1 MPNSPEQSQAYN
13 DEIDL
18 ADLIRALWQGKWL
31 VIGVTLATLALGI
44 AYLMIAPKS
53 YTASLNILA
62 LPNSQADVYI
72 ELNEAKIITADK
84 QLLLTLFV
92 EDLKTQSQSDNDL
105 RLSIVSVTP
114 TQSRL
119 SFPTQAPGQVT
130 QTVADALELANQNV
144 NQQLELN
151 LSRLSNKLVANN
163 TTAIEALDLERQQKV
178 AKFKA
183 DQTKQI
189 ATLKEQVKLARAEY
203 DVSVKKQIAL
213 LEQQSSDLRAGY
225 DVFVRNR
232 IIHLSEQAMIARALD
247 IDKVVYSS
255 NGALVGSYNSHGGH
269 NDYFKGYLALNQE
282 IKMLKSRTFIDDFIP
297 KLVSLKQKNRQLNSQ
312 AAESFVLNL
321 NKNEAQIS
329 QLKSQRIEDDLP
341 DLARI
346 EFLKTEL
353 LKNKEVKSV
362 EMMLAK
368 TPIGTDQFSAAVY
381 NLDTL
386 VYKNNTKTSL
396 ILALSIVLGGMLGI
410 FVLLIRNVLIKQ
422 D

>member
-44 AYLMIAPKS
+44 AYLMIVPKS

-62 LPNSQADVYI
+62 LPDSQADVYI
-72 ELNEAKIITADK
+72 ELHEAEIITADKKLLKSDGK

-92 EDLKTQSQSDNDL
+92 EDLKTQSDEGVNGL
-105 RLSIVSVTP
+105 GLSIASVTP

-119 SFPTQAPGQVT
+119 SFPTQAPGQLT
-130 QTVADALELANQNV
+130 QTVEDALELANQNV

-151 LSRLSNKLVANN
+151 FSRHSNKLAANN
-163 TTAIEALDLERQQKV
+163 TTAIEALDLERQQAIV
-178 AKFKA
+178 LFKA
-183 DQTKQI
+183 RQDQQIVALTEQAQI
-189 ATLKEQVKLARAEY
+189 ART
-203 DVSVKKQIAL
+203 I
-213 LEQQSSDLRAGY
+213 DL
-225 DVFVRNR
+225 D
-232 IIHLSEQAMIARALD
+232 
-247 IDKVVYSS
+247 
-255 NGALVGSYNSHGGH
+255 VGSFTSYFNIETNYETNYETKTNKEHNTNSFAGTEAAYLKGH
-269 NDYFKGYLALNQE
+269 VVLEKE
-282 IKMLKSRTFIDDFIP
+282 IELIQSRKIEDFI
-297 KLVSLKQKNRQLNSQ
+297 
-312 AAESFVLNL
+312 
-321 NKNEAQIS
+321 
-329 QLKSQRIEDDLP
+329 P

-346 EFLKTEL
+346 EFLQAEL
-353 LKNKEVKSV
+353 LKNKEVKSI

-396 ILALSIVLGGMLGI
+396 ILALSILLGGMLGI

>member
-31 VIGVTLATLALGI
+31 VIGVTLAALALGI
-44 AYLMIAPKS
+44 AYLMIVPKS
-53 YTASLNILA
+53 YTASLKISA
-62 LPNSQADVYI
+62 LPSSQADVYI
-72 ELNEAKIITADK
+72 ELHEAEIITADKKLLKSDGK

-92 EDLKTQSQSDNDL
+92 EDLKTQSDEGVNGL
-105 RLSIVSVTP
+105 GLSIASVTP

-119 SFPTQAPGQVT
+119 SFPTQAPGQLT

-151 LSRLSNKLVANN
+151 FSRHSNNLAANN
-163 TTAIEALDLERQQKV
+163 TTAIEALDLERQQAIV
-178 AKFKA
+178 LFKA
-183 DQTKQI
+183 RQDQQIVALTEQAQI
-189 ATLKEQVKLARAEY
+189 ART
-203 DVSVKKQIAL
+203 I
-213 LEQQSSDLRAGY
+213 
-225 DVFVRNR
+225 N
-232 IIHLSEQAMIARALD
+232 LD
-247 IDKVVYSS
+247 
-255 NGALVGSYNSHGGH
+255 VGSFTSYFNIETNEQHNTNSFSGTEAAYLKGH
-269 NDYFKGYLALNQE
+269 VVLEKE
-282 IKMLKSRTFIDDFIP
+282 IELIQSRKIEDFI
-297 KLVSLKQKNRQLNSQ
+297 
-312 AAESFVLNL
+312 
-321 NKNEAQIS
+321 
-329 QLKSQRIEDDLP
+329 P

-346 EFLKTEL
+346 EFLQAEL
-353 LKNKEVKSV
+353 LKNKEVKSI

-410 FVLLIRNVLIKQ
+410 FGLLIRNVLAKK

>member
-1 MPNSPEQSQAYN
+1 MSNSPEQSQAYN

-44 AYLMIAPKS
+44 AYLVIAPKS

-72 ELNEAKIITADK
+72 ELHEAQLIATDK
-84 QLLLTLFV
+84 QSLLALFV
-92 EDLKTQSQSDNDL
+92 EDLKTQTQSVNGL
-105 RLSIVSVTP
+105 GLSIASVTP

-119 SFPTQAPGQVT
+119 SFSTQAPGQPT
-130 QTVADALELANQNV
+130 ETVADALELAHRNV

-151 LSRLSNKLVANN
+151 FSRHSDKLARNN
-163 TTAIEALDLERQQKV
+163 TNAIEALDLERLQKIAIFTFNQNQQV
-178 AKFKA
+178 
-183 DQTKQI
+183 
-189 ATLKEQVKLARAEY
+189 ATLKEQVKLAR
-203 DVSVKKQIAL
+203 
-213 LEQQSSDLRAGY
+213 
-225 DVFVRNR
+225 F
-232 IIHLSEQAMIARALD
+232 LSIE
-247 IDKVVYSS
+247 K
-255 NGALVGSYNSHGGH
+255 GALSSLTG
-269 NDYFKGYLALNQE
+269 FKALKVYEQGYLALEKE
-282 IKMLKSRTFIDDFIP
+282 IELIQSRKVEDFI
-297 KLVSLKQKNRQLNSQ
+297 
-312 AAESFVLNL
+312 
-321 NKNEAQIS
+321 
-329 QLKSQRIEDDLP
+329 P

-346 EFLKTEL
+346 EFSQAEL
-353 LKNKEVKSV
+353 LKNKEVKRV

-368 TPIGTDQFSAAVY
+368 TPIGTDQFAAAVY

-410 FVLLIRNVLIKQ
+410 FVLLIRNVLVKK

>member
-72 ELNEAKIITADK
+72 ELHEAQLIATDK
-84 QLLLTLFV
+84 QSLLALFV
-92 EDLKTQSQSDNDL
+92 EDLKTQTQSSNDL
-105 RLSIVSVTP
+105 ELSIASVTP

-119 SFPTQAPGQVT
+119 SFPTQAPGQLT
-130 QTVADALELANQNV
+130 ETVADALELANQNV
-144 NQQLELN
+144 NQQLELI
-151 LSRLSNKLVANN
+151 LLHHSDKLVRNN
-163 TTAIEALDLERQQKV
+163 TNAIEALDLERLQKIAIFKVNQSQQV
-178 AKFKA
+178 
-183 DQTKQI
+183 
-189 ATLKEQVKLARAEY
+189 ATLKEQVKLARFLSIEKG
-203 DVSVKKQIAL
+203 VL
-213 LEQQSSDLRAGY
+213 SSLTG
-225 DVFVRNR
+225 F
-232 IIHLSEQAMIARALD
+232 RAL
-247 IDKVVYSS
+247 KVYEQ
-255 NGALVGSYNSHGGH
+255 
-269 NDYFKGYLALNQE
+269 GYLALEKE
-282 IKMLKSRTFIDDFIP
+282 IELIQSRKVEDFI
-297 KLVSLKQKNRQLNSQ
+297 
-312 AAESFVLNL
+312 
-321 NKNEAQIS
+321 
-329 QLKSQRIEDDLP
+329 P

-346 EFLKTEL
+346 EFLQAEL

-368 TPIGTDQFSAAVY
+368 TPIGSDQFAAAVY

>member
-62 LPNSQADVYI
+62 LPDSQADVYI
-72 ELNEAKIITADK
+72 ELHEAQLIATDK
-84 QLLLTLFV
+84 QSLLALFV
-92 EDLKTQSQSDNDL
+92 EDLKTQTQSVNGL
-105 RLSIVSVTP
+105 GLSIASVTP

-119 SFPTQAPGQVT
+119 SFPTQAPGQLT
-130 QTVADALELANQNV
+130 QTVADALELAHRNV

-151 LSRLSNKLVANN
+151 FSRHSNKLAANN
-163 TTAIEALDLERQQKV
+163 TTAIEALDLERLQKIAIFTFNQNQQV
-178 AKFKA
+178 
-183 DQTKQI
+183 
-189 ATLKEQVKLARAEY
+189 ATLKEQVKLAR
-203 DVSVKKQIAL
+203 
-213 LEQQSSDLRAGY
+213 
-225 DVFVRNR
+225 F
-232 IIHLSEQAMIARALD
+232 LSIE
-247 IDKVVYSS
+247 K
-255 NGALVGSYNSHGGH
+255 GALSSLTG
-269 NDYFKGYLALNQE
+269 FKALKVYEQGYLALEKE
-282 IKMLKSRTFIDDFIP
+282 IELIQSRKVEDFI
-297 KLVSLKQKNRQLNSQ
+297 
-312 AAESFVLNL
+312 
-321 NKNEAQIS
+321 
-329 QLKSQRIEDDLP
+329 P

-346 EFLKTEL
+346 EFSQAEL
-353 LKNKEVKSV
+353 LKNKEVKRV

-368 TPIGTDQFSAAVY
+368 TPIGTDQFAAAVY

>member
-72 ELNEAKIITADK
+72 ELHEAQLIATDK
-84 QLLLTLFV
+84 QSLLALFV
-92 EDLKTQSQSDNDL
+92 EDLKTQTQTQTQSSNYL
-105 RLSIVSVTP
+105 ELSIASVTP

-119 SFPTQAPGQVT
+119 SFPTQAPGQLT
-130 QTVADALELANQNV
+130 ETVADALELANQNV
-144 NQQLELN
+144 NQQLELI
-151 LSRLSNKLVANN
+151 LLRHSDKLVRNN
-163 TTAIEALDLERQQKV
+163 TNAIEALDLERLQKIAIFKVNQSQQV
-178 AKFKA
+178 
-183 DQTKQI
+183 
-189 ATLKEQVKLARAEY
+189 ATLKEQVKLARFLSIEKG
-203 DVSVKKQIAL
+203 VL
-213 LEQQSSDLRAGY
+213 SSLTG
-225 DVFVRNR
+225 F
-232 IIHLSEQAMIARALD
+232 RAL
-247 IDKVVYSS
+247 KVYEQ
-255 NGALVGSYNSHGGH
+255 
-269 NDYFKGYLALNQE
+269 GYLALEKE
-282 IKMLKSRTFIDDFIP
+282 IELIQSRKVEDFI
-297 KLVSLKQKNRQLNSQ
+297 
-312 AAESFVLNL
+312 
-321 NKNEAQIS
+321 
-329 QLKSQRIEDDLP
+329 P

-346 EFLKTEL
+346 EFLQAEL

-368 TPIGTDQFSAAVY
+368 TPIGSDRFAAAVY

>member
-72 ELNEAKIITADK
+72 ELHEAQLIATDK
-84 QLLLTLFV
+84 QSLLALFV
-92 EDLKTQSQSDNDL
+92 EDLKTQTQSVNGL
-105 RLSIVSVTP
+105 GLSIASVTP

-119 SFPTQAPGQVT
+119 SFSTQAPGQPT
-130 QTVADALELANQNV
+130 ETVADALELAHRNV

-151 LSRLSNKLVANN
+151 FSRHSDKLARNN
-163 TTAIEALDLERQQKV
+163 TNAIEALDLERLQKIAIFTFNQNQQV
-178 AKFKA
+178 
-183 DQTKQI
+183 
-189 ATLKEQVKLARAEY
+189 ATLKEQVKLAR
-203 DVSVKKQIAL
+203 
-213 LEQQSSDLRAGY
+213 
-225 DVFVRNR
+225 F
-232 IIHLSEQAMIARALD
+232 LSIE
-247 IDKVVYSS
+247 K
-255 NGALVGSYNSHGGH
+255 GALSSLTG
-269 NDYFKGYLALNQE
+269 FKALKVYEQGYLALEKE
-282 IKMLKSRTFIDDFIP
+282 IELIQSRKVEDFI
-297 KLVSLKQKNRQLNSQ
+297 
-312 AAESFVLNL
+312 
-321 NKNEAQIS
+321 
-329 QLKSQRIEDDLP
+329 P

-346 EFLKTEL
+346 EFSQAEL
-353 LKNKEVKSV
+353 LKNKEVKRV

-368 TPIGTDQFSAAVY
+368 TPIGTDQFAAAVY

>member
-1 MPNSPEQSQAYN
+1 MSNSPEQSQAYN

-44 AYLMIAPKS
+44 AYLVIAPKS

-72 ELNEAKIITADK
+72 ELHEAQLIATDK
-84 QLLLTLFV
+84 QSLLALFV
-92 EDLKTQSQSDNDL
+92 EDLKTQTQSVNGL
-105 RLSIVSVTP
+105 GLSIASVTP

-119 SFPTQAPGQVT
+119 SFSTQAPGQPT
-130 QTVADALELANQNV
+130 ETVADALELAHRNV

-151 LSRLSNKLVANN
+151 FSRHSDKLARNN
-163 TTAIEALDLERQQKV
+163 TNAIEALDLERLQKIAIFTFNQNQQV
-178 AKFKA
+178 
-183 DQTKQI
+183 
-189 ATLKEQVKLARAEY
+189 ATLKEQVKLAR
-203 DVSVKKQIAL
+203 
-213 LEQQSSDLRAGY
+213 
-225 DVFVRNR
+225 F
-232 IIHLSEQAMIARALD
+232 LSIE
-247 IDKVVYSS
+247 K
-255 NGALVGSYNSHGGH
+255 GALSSLTG
-269 NDYFKGYLALNQE
+269 FKALKVYEQGYLALEKE
-282 IKMLKSRTFIDDFIP
+282 IELIQSRKVEDFI
-297 KLVSLKQKNRQLNSQ
+297 
-312 AAESFVLNL
+312 
-321 NKNEAQIS
+321 
-329 QLKSQRIEDDLP
+329 P

-346 EFLKTEL
+346 EFSQAEL
-353 LKNKEVKSV
+353 LKNKEVKRV

-368 TPIGTDQFSAAVY
+368 TPIGTDQFAAAVY

>member
-72 ELNEAKIITADK
+72 ELHEAQLIATDK
-84 QLLLTLFV
+84 QSLLALFV
-92 EDLKTQSQSDNDL
+92 EDLKTQTQSSNDL
-105 RLSIVSVTP
+105 ELSIASVTP

-119 SFPTQAPGQVT
+119 SFPTQAPGQLT
-130 QTVADALELANQNV
+130 ETVADALELANQNV

-151 LSRLSNKLVANN
+151 LSRHSDKLARNN
-163 TTAIEALDLERQQKV
+163 TNAIEALDLERLLKI
-178 AKFKA
+178 AMFKA
-183 DQTKQI
+183 GQNRQI
-189 ATLKEQVKLARAEY
+189 AVLTGQIQSDRARYESFFKEKLM
-203 DVSVKKQIAL
+203 VLI
-213 LEQQSSDLRAGY
+213 
-225 DVFVRNR
+225 
-232 IIHLSEQAMIARALD
+232 EQATIARALNL
-247 IDKVVYSS
+247 KEASVNFSGQPVSS
-255 NGALVGSYNSHGGH
+255 
-269 NDYFKGYLALNQE
+269 DQYFKGYLALEQE
-282 IKMLKSRTFIDDFIP
+282 IKMLNSRGLSDELIP
-297 KLVSLKQKNRQLNSQ
+297 QLT
-312 AAESFVLNL
+312 E
-321 NKNEAQIS
+321 KKTQIS
-329 QLKSQRIEDDLP
+329 QIKSQIVEAYLP

-346 EFLKTEL
+346 EFLKSEL
-353 LKNKEVKSV
+353 LKNKEVKSI

-368 TPIGTDQFSAAVY
+368 IPIGTDQFSAAVY

-386 VYKNNTKTSL
+386 VYKNNTKISL

>member
-44 AYLMIAPKS
+44 AYLVIAPKS

-72 ELNEAKIITADK
+72 ELHEAQLIATDK
-84 QLLLTLFV
+84 QSLLALFV
-92 EDLKTQSQSDNDL
+92 EDLKTQTQSVNGL
-105 RLSIVSVTP
+105 GLSIASVTP

-119 SFPTQAPGQVT
+119 SFSTQAPGQPT
-130 QTVADALELANQNV
+130 ETVADALELAHRNV

-151 LSRLSNKLVANN
+151 FSRHSDKLARNN
-163 TTAIEALDLERQQKV
+163 TNAIEALDLERLQKIAIFTFNQNQQV
-178 AKFKA
+178 
-183 DQTKQI
+183 
-189 ATLKEQVKLARAEY
+189 ATLKEQVKLARFLSIEKGGL
-203 DVSVKKQIAL
+203 SSLTGFKAL
-213 LEQQSSDLRAGY
+213 KVYEQ
-225 DVFVRNR
+225 
-232 IIHLSEQAMIARALD
+232 
-247 IDKVVYSS
+247 
-255 NGALVGSYNSHGGH
+255 
-269 NDYFKGYLALNQE
+269 GYLALEKE
-282 IKMLKSRTFIDDFIP
+282 IELIQSRKVEDFI
-297 KLVSLKQKNRQLNSQ
+297 
-312 AAESFVLNL
+312 
-321 NKNEAQIS
+321 
-329 QLKSQRIEDDLP
+329 P

-346 EFLKTEL
+346 EFSQAEL
-353 LKNKEVKSV
+353 LKNKEVKRV

-368 TPIGTDQFSAAVY
+368 TPIGTDQFAAAVY

>member
-62 LPNSQADVYI
+62 LPDSQADVYT
-72 ELNEAKIITADK
+72 ELHETQLIATDK
-84 QLLLTLFV
+84 QSLLALFV
-92 EDLKTQSQSDNDL
+92 EDLKTQTQTQSVNGL
-105 RLSIVSVTP
+105 GLSIASVTP

-119 SFPTQAPGQVT
+119 SFSTQAPGQPT
-130 QTVADALELANQNV
+130 ETVADALELAHRNV

-151 LSRLSNKLVANN
+151 FSRHSDKLARNN
-163 TTAIEALDLERQQKV
+163 TNAIEALDLERLQKIAIFTFNQNQQV
-178 AKFKA
+178 
-183 DQTKQI
+183 
-189 ATLKEQVKLARAEY
+189 ATLKEQVKLAR
-203 DVSVKKQIAL
+203 
-213 LEQQSSDLRAGY
+213 
-225 DVFVRNR
+225 F
-232 IIHLSEQAMIARALD
+232 LSIE
-247 IDKVVYSS
+247 K
-255 NGALVGSYNSHGGH
+255 GALSSLTG
-269 NDYFKGYLALNQE
+269 FKALKVYEQGYLALEKE
-282 IKMLKSRTFIDDFIP
+282 IELIQSRKVEDFI
-297 KLVSLKQKNRQLNSQ
+297 
-312 AAESFVLNL
+312 
-321 NKNEAQIS
+321 
-329 QLKSQRIEDDLP
+329 P

-346 EFLKTEL
+346 EFSQAEL
-353 LKNKEVKSV
+353 LKNKEVKRV

>member
-44 AYLMIAPKS
+44 AYLMITPKS

-62 LPNSQADVYI
+62 LPDSQADVYI
-72 ELNEAKIITADK
+72 ELHEAEIITADKKLLKSDGK

-92 EDLKTQSQSDNDL
+92 KDLKTQTDEGVNGL
-105 RLSIVSVTP
+105 GLSIASVTP

-119 SFPTQAPGQVT
+119 SFPTQAPGQLT

-151 LSRLSNKLVANN
+151 LSRHSDKLARNN
-163 TTAIEALDLERQQKV
+163 TNAIEALDLERLQKIAIFTFNQNQQV
-178 AKFKA
+178 
-183 DQTKQI
+183 
-189 ATLKEQVKLARAEY
+189 ATLKEQVKLAR
-203 DVSVKKQIAL
+203 
-213 LEQQSSDLRAGY
+213 
-225 DVFVRNR
+225 F
-232 IIHLSEQAMIARALD
+232 LSIE
-247 IDKVVYSS
+247 K
-255 NGALVGSYNSHGGH
+255 GALSSLTG
-269 NDYFKGYLALNQE
+269 FKALKVYEQGYLALEKE
-282 IKMLKSRTFIDDFIP
+282 IELIQSRKVEDFI
-297 KLVSLKQKNRQLNSQ
+297 
-312 AAESFVLNL
+312 
-321 NKNEAQIS
+321 
-329 QLKSQRIEDDLP
+329 P

-346 EFLKTEL
+346 EFSQAEL
-353 LKNKEVKSV
+353 LKNKEVKRV

>member
-44 AYLMIAPKS
+44 TYLMIAPKS

-62 LPNSQADVYI
+62 LPDSQADVYI
-72 ELNEAKIITADK
+72 ELHEAQLIATDK
-84 QLLLTLFV
+84 QSLLALFV
-92 EDLKTQSQSDNDL
+92 EDLKTQTQSVNGL
-105 RLSIVSVTP
+105 GLSIASVTP

-119 SFPTQAPGQVT
+119 SFPTQAPGQLT

-151 LSRLSNKLVANN
+151 FSRHSNKLAANN
-163 TTAIEALDLERQQKV
+163 TTAIEALDLERLQKIAIFTFNQNQQV
-178 AKFKA
+178 
-183 DQTKQI
+183 
-189 ATLKEQVKLARAEY
+189 ATLKEQVKLAR
-203 DVSVKKQIAL
+203 
-213 LEQQSSDLRAGY
+213 
-225 DVFVRNR
+225 F
-232 IIHLSEQAMIARALD
+232 LSIE
-247 IDKVVYSS
+247 K
-255 NGALVGSYNSHGGH
+255 GALSSLTG
-269 NDYFKGYLALNQE
+269 FKALKVYEQGYLALEKE
-282 IKMLKSRTFIDDFIP
+282 IELIQSRKVEDFI
-297 KLVSLKQKNRQLNSQ
+297 
-312 AAESFVLNL
+312 
-321 NKNEAQIS
+321 
-329 QLKSQRIEDDLP
+329 P

-346 EFLKTEL
+346 EFSQAEL
-353 LKNKEVKSV
+353 LKNKEVKRV

-368 TPIGTDQFSAAVY
+368 TPIGTDQFAAAVY

>member
-1 MPNSPEQSQAYN
+1 MSNSPEQSQAYN

-44 AYLMIAPKS
+44 AYLVIAPKS

-72 ELNEAKIITADK
+72 ELHEAQLIATDK
-84 QLLLTLFV
+84 QSLLALFV
-92 EDLKTQSQSDNDL
+92 EDLKTQTQSVNGL
-105 RLSIVSVTP
+105 GLSIASVTP

-119 SFPTQAPGQVT
+119 SFSTQAPGQPT
-130 QTVADALELANQNV
+130 ETVADALELAHRNV

-151 LSRLSNKLVANN
+151 FSRHSNKLAANN
-163 TTAIEALDLERQQKV
+163 TTAIEALDLERLQKIAIFTFNQNQQV
-178 AKFKA
+178 
-183 DQTKQI
+183 
-189 ATLKEQVKLARAEY
+189 ATLKEQVKLARFLSIE
-203 DVSVKKQIAL
+203 KGAL
-213 LEQQSSDLRAGY
+213 SSLTG
-225 DVFVRNR
+225 F
-232 IIHLSEQAMIARALD
+232 RAL
-247 IDKVVYSS
+247 KVYEQ
-255 NGALVGSYNSHGGH
+255 
-269 NDYFKGYLALNQE
+269 GYLALEKE
-282 IKMLKSRTFIDDFIP
+282 IELIQSRKVEDFI
-297 KLVSLKQKNRQLNSQ
+297 
-312 AAESFVLNL
+312 
-321 NKNEAQIS
+321 
-329 QLKSQRIEDDLP
+329 P

-346 EFLKTEL
+346 EFSQAEL
-353 LKNKEVKSV
+353 LKNKEVKRV

-368 TPIGTDQFSAAVY
+368 TPIGTDQFAAAVY

>member
-62 LPNSQADVYI
+62 LPDSQADVYI
-72 ELNEAKIITADK
+72 ELHEAQLIATDK
-84 QLLLTLFV
+84 QSLLALFV
-92 EDLKTQSQSDNDL
+92 EDLKTQTQSVNGL
-105 RLSIVSVTP
+105 GLSIASVTP

-119 SFPTQAPGQVT
+119 SFPTQAPGQLT
-130 QTVADALELANQNV
+130 QTVADALELAHRNV

-151 LSRLSNKLVANN
+151 FSRHSNKLAANN
-163 TTAIEALDLERQQKV
+163 TTAIEALDLERLQKIAIFTFNQNQQV
-178 AKFKA
+178 
-183 DQTKQI
+183 
-189 ATLKEQVKLARAEY
+189 ATLKEQVKLAR
-203 DVSVKKQIAL
+203 
-213 LEQQSSDLRAGY
+213 
-225 DVFVRNR
+225 F
-232 IIHLSEQAMIARALD
+232 LSIE
-247 IDKVVYSS
+247 K
-255 NGALVGSYNSHGGH
+255 GALSSLTG
-269 NDYFKGYLALNQE
+269 FKALKVYEQGYLALEKE
-282 IKMLKSRTFIDDFIP
+282 IELIQSRKVEDFI
-297 KLVSLKQKNRQLNSQ
+297 
-312 AAESFVLNL
+312 
-321 NKNEAQIS
+321 
-329 QLKSQRIEDDLP
+329 P

-346 EFLKTEL
+346 EFSQAEL
-353 LKNKEVKSV
+353 LKNKEVKRV

-368 TPIGTDQFSAAVY
+368 TPIGTDQFAAAVY

-410 FVLLIRNVLIKQ
+410 FVLLIRNVVIKQ

>member
-72 ELNEAKIITADK
+72 ELHEAQLIATDK
-84 QLLLTLFV
+84 QSLLALFV
-92 EDLKTQSQSDNDL
+92 EDLKTQTQTQTQTQSSNYL
-105 RLSIVSVTP
+105 ELSIASVTP

-119 SFPTQAPGQVT
+119 SFPTQAPGQLT
-130 QTVADALELANQNV
+130 ETVADALELANQNV
-144 NQQLELN
+144 NQQLELI
-151 LSRLSNKLVANN
+151 LLRHSDKLVRNN
-163 TTAIEALDLERQQKV
+163 TNAIEALDLERLQKIAIFKVNQSQQV
-178 AKFKA
+178 
-183 DQTKQI
+183 
-189 ATLKEQVKLARAEY
+189 ATLKEQVKLARFLSIEKG
-203 DVSVKKQIAL
+203 VL
-213 LEQQSSDLRAGY
+213 SSLTG
-225 DVFVRNR
+225 F
-232 IIHLSEQAMIARALD
+232 RAL
-247 IDKVVYSS
+247 KVYEQ
-255 NGALVGSYNSHGGH
+255 
-269 NDYFKGYLALNQE
+269 GYLALEKE
-282 IKMLKSRTFIDDFIP
+282 IELIQSRKVEDFI
-297 KLVSLKQKNRQLNSQ
+297 
-312 AAESFVLNL
+312 
-321 NKNEAQIS
+321 
-329 QLKSQRIEDDLP
+329 P

-346 EFLKTEL
+346 EFLQAEL

-368 TPIGTDQFSAAVY
+368 TPIGSDQFAAAVY

>member
-1 MPNSPEQSQAYN
+1 MSNSPEQSQAYN

-44 AYLMIAPKS
+44 AYLVIAPKS

-72 ELNEAKIITADK
+72 ELHEAQLIATDK
-84 QLLLTLFV
+84 QSLLALFV
-92 EDLKTQSQSDNDL
+92 EDLKTQTQSVNGL
-105 RLSIVSVTP
+105 GLSIASVTP

-119 SFPTQAPGQVT
+119 SFSTQAPGQPT
-130 QTVADALELANQNV
+130 ETVADALELAHRNV

-151 LSRLSNKLVANN
+151 FSRHSDKLARNN
-163 TTAIEALDLERQQKV
+163 TNAIEALDLERLQKIAIFTFNQNQQV
-178 AKFKA
+178 
-183 DQTKQI
+183 
-189 ATLKEQVKLARAEY
+189 ATLKEQVKLAR
-203 DVSVKKQIAL
+203 
-213 LEQQSSDLRAGY
+213 
-225 DVFVRNR
+225 F
-232 IIHLSEQAMIARALD
+232 LSIE
-247 IDKVVYSS
+247 K
-255 NGALVGSYNSHGGH
+255 GALSSLTG
-269 NDYFKGYLALNQE
+269 FKALKVYEQGYLALEKE
-282 IKMLKSRTFIDDFIP
+282 IELIQSRKVEDFI
-297 KLVSLKQKNRQLNSQ
+297 
-312 AAESFVLNL
+312 
-321 NKNEAQIS
+321 
-329 QLKSQRIEDDLP
+329 P

-346 EFLKTEL
+346 DFLQAEL
-353 LKNKEVKSV
+353 LKNKEVKRV

>member
-62 LPNSQADVYI
+62 LPDSQADVYI
-72 ELNEAKIITADK
+72 ELHEAQLIATDK
-84 QLLLTLFV
+84 QSLLALFV
-92 EDLKTQSQSDNDL
+92 EDLKTQTQSVNGL
-105 RLSIVSVTP
+105 GLSIASVTP

-119 SFPTQAPGQVT
+119 SFSTQAPGQPT
-130 QTVADALELANQNV
+130 ETVADALELAHRNV

-151 LSRLSNKLVANN
+151 FSRHSDKLARNN
-163 TTAIEALDLERQQKV
+163 TNAIEALDLERLQKIAIFTFNQNQQV
-178 AKFKA
+178 
-183 DQTKQI
+183 
-189 ATLKEQVKLARAEY
+189 ATLKEQVKLAR
-203 DVSVKKQIAL
+203 
-213 LEQQSSDLRAGY
+213 
-225 DVFVRNR
+225 F
-232 IIHLSEQAMIARALD
+232 LSIE
-247 IDKVVYSS
+247 K
-255 NGALVGSYNSHGGH
+255 GALSSLTG
-269 NDYFKGYLALNQE
+269 FKALKVYEQGYLALEKE
-282 IKMLKSRTFIDDFIP
+282 IELIQSRKVEDFI
-297 KLVSLKQKNRQLNSQ
+297 
-312 AAESFVLNL
+312 
-321 NKNEAQIS
+321 
-329 QLKSQRIEDDLP
+329 P

-346 EFLKTEL
+346 EFSQAEL
-353 LKNKEVKSV
+353 LKNKEVKRV

-368 TPIGTDQFSAAVY
+368 TPIGTDQFAAAVY